1 MSLLIKRLYQASISV
16 ASALI
21 LFFGILIPT
30 GSHAEDILSR
40 ITQSKTITLS
50 YQTDVFPYSYVESNK
65 PQGYSI
71 DICHKLIKMIQQ
83 ELKLPELHI
92 KWVPVTTATQ
102 FITIK
107 NKSID
112 MGCIPTIYTPERQKN
127 VTFSEPYFFS
137 ATRFVSRMEDDIT
150 DIEELNGHTVIV
162 KSGTVFVRHIQEA
175 NAQHQLSLNIDLG
188 TDNIKAFS
196 DLESGRTPVII
207 SSDVLLLAQIALSG
221 HPQTF
226 RISVDSLSPR
236 LPVAMPIQK
245 GNPKFTALINTSMK
259 RLLRSADFTT
269 IYNRWFLQ
277 PIMPEGI
284 TLNLPL
290 SPELQQIIS
299 SEDLYTY

>member
-1 MSLLIKRLYQASISV
+1 MSLLINKLYQASM
-16 ASALI
+16 SAAAAL
-21 LFFGILIPT
+21 LFSLGMLIPSS
-30 GSHAEDILSR
+30 GHAEDILSR
-40 ITQSKTITLS
+40 IIQSKTITLS
-50 YQTDVFPYSYVESNK
+50 YQTDVFPYSYFENNK

-71 DICHKLIKMIQQ
+71 DICHKLIGMIKQ
-83 ELKLPELHI
+83 ELKLPELRI

-112 MGCIPTIYTPERQKN
+112 MGCIPTIYTAERQKI

-188 TDNIKAFS
+188 TDNMKAFTE
-196 DLESGRTPVII
+196 LESGRTPVIV

-221 HPQTF
+221 HPQAF
-226 RISVDSLSPR
+226 RISADSLSPR
-236 LPVAMPIQK
+236 LPVAMPMQK

-259 RLLRSADFTT
+259 HLLRSSDFTT

-290 SPELQQIIS
+290 SPELKQIIS
-299 SEDLYTY
+299 SSDPYAY